1 MSPAKLLNF
10 PEDILIYIFTFLN
23 LRDILYIRQTCRR
36 LNDTANLKIV
46 WLHTWETHIL
56 HKWYP
61 FPAISSELI
70 EKNSREICKS
80 DKGRT
85 SIQNMSRAE
94 LEQRTRHA
102 YRLGKRWLDEYPNRT
117 SSHDSTVKTFSPL
130 LPHRDIRWVAS
141 PSIAITDI
149 RFVRSVR
156 YSSSKLDA
164 GPADE
169 SILVLSVSKGI
180 WSVITIWDVPIFLHG
195 NDNNE
200 PRPRKCAE
208 WSLKGGLFTGLCLSR
223 DHGSEADLAVSVVCE
238 GRHEIDLFN
247 ISDVGELLP
256 ICTVPSVPMRAS
268 TLGEEANIHSQAMQ
282 PMKPMT
288 LSGSLL
294 AMSDDTASTVIYNW
308 KTGAFAVLEHEED
321 EIGVWKH
328 DHIIQVVFAYRS
340 VLVVRARSLHL
351 FPEPELYLASP
362 SSVANSNFLTSP
374 GLPNIYSPIANHSFG
389 WVDGV
394 SVVSMYPDCSVCSHP
409 GTLKI
414 LVRLQSDNP
423 WITPAPEH
431 EHEQMYATECPY
443 QFPPICTSRVTSS
456 RGPLRC
462 TDLILGR
469 CGTAMWVKPG
479 DRATHGLLASDMYDD
494 YTYVAR
500 LGGLESG
507 IVTMGGGATESLVA
521 GIFPGPLN
529 PDETVRTRK
538 IYTNVSKDWTALD
551 YDEAIGRVVL
561 GDATGCVRI
570 LEL

>member
-1 MSPAKLLNF
+1 MSSAKLLNC
-10 PEDILIYIFTFLN
+10 PEDILIYLFTFLN
-23 LRDILYIRQTCRR
+23 LPDILYIRQTCRR
-36 LNDTANLKIV
+36 LNDAGNLKIV
-46 WLHTWETHIL
+46 WLHTWQTHIL

-61 FPAISSELI
+61 FPTID
-70 EKNSREICKS
+70 RM
-80 DKGRT
+80 

-102 YRLGKRWLDEYPNRT
+102 YRLGKRWLDEYPCRT
-117 SSHDSTVKTFSPL
+117 NSHHSTVKTFSPL
-130 LPHRDIRWVAS
+130 LPHKDIRWV
-141 PSIAITDI
+141 
-149 RFVRSVR
+149 V
-156 YSSSKLDA
+156 
-164 GPADE
+164 
-169 SILVLSVSKGI
+169 ILVLSVSKGI
-180 WSVITIWDVPIFLHG
+180 WSVITIWDVPIFLYG
-195 NDNNE
+195 NDKNDS
-200 PRPRKCAE
+200 RPRKCSE

-247 ISDVGELLP
+247 ISD
-256 ICTVPSVPMRAS
+256 
-268 TLGEEANIHSQAMQ
+268 EANIHSQAMQ

-321 EIGVWKH
+321 EIGH

-362 SSVANSNFLTSP
+362 SSVANSNFFTSP

-423 WITPAPEH
+423 WMSNEHSLDLYELSLNPNFVSAPAPEQ
-431 EHEQMYATECPY
+431 ENQQMYATGCPY
-443 QFPPICTSRVTSS
+443 QFPPICTSQVTSS

-494 YTYVAR
+494 FTYGAR
-500 LGGLESG
+500 LAGSESG

-529 PDETVRTRK
+529 PDENVRTRK
-538 IYTNVSKDWTALD
+538 IYNNVSKNWTALD

>member
-10 PEDILIYIFTFLN
+10 PEDILISIFTFLN
-23 LRDILYIRQTCRR
+23 LPDILNIRQTCRR

-61 FPAISSELI
+61 FPAISSELF

-102 YRLGKRWLDEYPNRT
+102 YRLGKRLFLLCYLTET
-117 SSHDSTVKTFSPL
+117 S
-130 LPHRDIRWVAS
+130 
-141 PSIAITDI
+141 
-149 RFVRSVR
+149 
-156 YSSSKLDA
+156 A
-164 GPADE
+164 G
-169 SILVLSVSKGI
+169 
-180 WSVITIWDVPIFLHG
+180 
-195 NDNNE
+195 
-200 PRPRKCAE
+200 
-208 WSLKGGLFTGLCLSR
+208 R

-256 ICTVPSVPMRAS
+256 ICTVPSVPMCAS

-394 SVVSMYPDCSVCSHP
+394 SVVSMYPDCS
-409 GTLKI
+409 
-414 LVRLQSDNP
+414 SDNP
-423 WITPAPEH
+423 WMSNEH
-431 EHEQMYATECPY
+431 SLDLYELSLNPNF
-443 QFPPICTSRVTSS
+443 FPPICTSRVTSS

-479 DRATHGLLASDMYDD
+479 DRTTHGLLASDMYDD

>member
-23 LRDILYIRQTCRR
+23 LPDILYIRQTCRR

-61 FPAISSELI
+61 FPAISSESI
-70 EKNSREICKS
+70 EKN
-80 DKGRT
+80 
-85 SIQNMSRAE
+85 E

-117 SSHDSTVKTFSPL
+117 NSHDSTFKTFSPL
-130 LPHRDIRWVAS
+130 LPHRDIRWVVS

-247 ISDVGELLP
+247 ISD
-256 ICTVPSVPMRAS
+256 
-268 TLGEEANIHSQAMQ
+268 EANIPTQAMQ

-321 EIGVWKH
+321 EIGH

-351 FPEPELYLASP
+351 FPEPELFLASP

-423 WITPAPEH
+423 WMSDEHSLDLYELSLNPNFVSTPAPEH
-431 EHEQMYATECPY
+431 EHEQMYVTECPY
-443 QFPPICTSRVTSS
+443 QFPPTCTSRVTSS

-469 CGTAMWVKPG
+469 CGTAMWIKPG
-479 DRATHGLLASDMYDD
+479 DRATHGLLASEMYDD

-529 PDETVRTRK
+529 PDENVRTRK

>member
-70 EKNSREICKS
+70 EKNK
-80 DKGRT
+80 
-85 SIQNMSRAE
+85 

-247 ISDVGELLP
+247 ISD
-256 ICTVPSVPMRAS
+256 
-268 TLGEEANIHSQAMQ
+268 EANIHSQAMQ

-321 EIGVWKH
+321 EIGH

-423 WITPAPEH
+423 WMSNEHSLDLYELSLNPNFVSTPAPEH